1 MKPLRT
7 SDVARAAGIHPNTVR
22 LYEEH
27 GLLPPADR
35 LPNGYRAFT
44 PRHVDQ
50 AVLVVE
56 LMRCSWTGGV
66 IRQAALDTARHAA
79 RGDFP
84 AARRCAADMLARIA
98 EERRRAERAAD
109 LLTEWATA
117 GGASQTDP
125 GETARTPPG
134 CAASRDQEDPA
145 PGAEPP
151 DGMTIREAAAF
162 LNVTPHTLRNWD
174 RNRLLTVPRHP
185 SSGYRVYGPAE
196 LRRLAVIRAL
206 RRAGYN
212 VMTILHM
219 FRQLEADHAADPHAA
234 IDSVP
239 PGEPDIFR
247 STYRWLSKT
256 RELEACARA
265 AVARLEEMAQ
275 RYGPAHSGTH
285 RRP

>member
-109 LLTEWATA
+109 LLAEWATA

-125 GETARTPPG
+125 GETARTPRGARPPATG
-134 CAASRDQEDPA
+134 KTQHPA
-145 PGAEPP
+145 P
-151 DGMTIREAAAF
+151 
-162 LNVTPHTLRNWD
+162 N
-174 RNRLLTVPRHP
+174 HP
-185 SSGYRVYGPAE
+185 TA
-196 LRRLAVIRAL
+196 
-206 RRAGYN
+206 
-212 VMTILHM
+212 
-219 FRQLEADHAADPHAA
+219 
-234 IDSVP
+234 
-239 PGEPDIFR
+239 
-247 STYRWLSKT
+247 
-256 RELEACARA
+256 
-265 AVARLEEMAQ
+265 
-275 RYGPAHSGTH
+275 
-285 RRP
+285 